1 MDMNTILHDPVI
13 TGLFIEF
20 IDRCNHL
27 INKRNNIDHV
37 ENLQINTKIP
47 RDDVENDIDLTL
59 RENLSVLFNQHRPH
73 LKNISNDID
82 HVENLQI
89 NNKIPRDDVENDI
102 DLTLREY
109 NHRRNYLKN
118 ISNNLDHVEN
128 LQINNKI
135 PRGDFENDIDYT
147 TSREDIPVNHHSIN
161 FKEIFDLSD
170 KCISQQTFDDVYHQ
184 INNLDNLKMSNINN
198 ILRLE

>member
-27 INKRNNIDHV
+27 INKH
-37 ENLQINTKIP
+37 
-47 RDDVENDIDLTL
+47 
-59 RENLSVLFNQHRPH
+59 
-73 LKNISNDID
+73 NDID

-89 NNKIPRDDVENDI
+89 NNKIPRDDVENVI
-102 DLTLREY
+102 DLTSRENLSVLDRNNISNIDHVENLQINNKIPRDDVENVIDLTSREY

>member
-13 TGLFIEF
+13 TGLFVEF

-27 INKRNNIDHV
+27 INKRNDIDHV

-47 RDDVENDIDLTL
+47 RDDVENVIDLTS
-59 RENLSVLFNQHRPH
+59 RENLFVLDRN
-73 LKNISNDID
+73 NISNNID

-89 NNKIPRDDVENDI
+89 NNKIPRGDFENDI

-109 NHRRNYLKN
+109 DRRRNYLKN

>member
-1 MDMNTILHDPVI
+1 MDMDIILHDPVI
-13 TGLFIEF
+13 TGLFVEF

-27 INKRNNIDHV
+27 INKRNDIDHV

-47 RDDVENDIDLTL
+47 KDDVENVIDLTS
-59 RENLSVLFNQHRPH
+59 RENLFVLFNRHRPH
-73 LKNISNDID
+73 LKNISNDI
-82 HVENLQI
+82 
-89 NNKIPRDDVENDI
+89 
-102 DLTLREY
+102 
-109 NHRRNYLKN
+109 
-118 ISNNLDHVEN
+118 DHVEN

>member
-13 TGLFIEF
+13 TDLFVQF

-27 INKRNNIDHV
+27 INKRNDIDHV

-47 RDDVENDIDLTL
+47 RDDVENVIDLTS
-59 RENLSVLFNQHRPH
+59 RENLFVLFERHRPH
-73 LKNISNDID
+73 

-89 NNKIPRDDVENDI
+89 NNKIPRDDVENDPN
-102 DLTLREY
+102 LTLEEY
-109 NHRRNYLKN
+109 DRRRNYLKN

-135 PRGDFENDIDYT
+135 PRGDFENDIDYI

>member
-1 MDMNTILHDPVI
+1 MDMNIILHDPVI
-13 TGLFIEF
+13 TDLFVEF
-20 IDRCNHL
+20 IDRCNYL
-27 INKRNNIDHV
+27 RNKRNNIDHV

-59 RENLSVLFNQHRPH
+59 
-73 LKNISNDID
+73 
-82 HVENLQI
+82 
-89 NNKIPRDDVENDI
+89 
-102 DLTLREY
+102 
-109 NHRRNYLKN
+109 
-118 ISNNLDHVEN
+118 
-128 LQINNKI
+128 
-135 PRGDFENDIDYT
+135 
-147 TSREDIPVNHHSIN
+147 REDIPVNHHSIN

>member
-13 TGLFIEF
+13 TGLFVEF

-27 INKRNNIDHV
+27 INKRNDIDHA

-59 RENLSVLFNQHRPH
+59 REY
-73 LKNISNDID
+73 D
-82 HVENLQI
+82 
-89 NNKIPRDDVENDI
+89 
-102 DLTLREY
+102 
-109 NHRRNYLKN
+109 HRRNYLKN

-170 KCISQQTFDDVYHQ
+170 KCISQQTFDDIYHQ

>member
-1 MDMNTILHDPVI
+1 M
-13 TGLFIEF
+13 
-20 IDRCNHL
+20 
-27 INKRNNIDHV
+27 

-47 RDDVENDIDLTL
+47 RDN
-59 RENLSVLFNQHRPH
+59 
-73 LKNISNDID
+73 
-82 HVENLQI
+82 
-89 NNKIPRDDVENDI
+89 VENDI

>member
-13 TGLFIEF
+13 TDLFIEF

-27 INKRNNIDHV
+27 INKRNDIDHV

-47 RDDVENDIDLTL
+47 RDDVENDP
-59 RENLSVLFNQHRPH
+59 N
-73 LKNISNDID
+73 
-82 HVENLQI
+82 
-89 NNKIPRDDVENDI
+89 
-102 DLTLREY
+102 LTLREY
-109 NHRRNYLKN
+109 DRRRNYLKN

-135 PRGDFENDIDYT
+135 PRGDFENDIDYI

>member
-13 TGLFIEF
+13 TGLFVEF

-27 INKRNNIDHV
+27 INKRN
-37 ENLQINTKIP
+37 
-47 RDDVENDIDLTL
+47 DI
-59 RENLSVLFNQHRPH
+59 
-73 LKNISNDID
+73 
-82 HVENLQI
+82 
-89 NNKIPRDDVENDI
+89 
-102 DLTLREY
+102 
-109 NHRRNYLKN
+109 
-118 ISNNLDHVEN
+118 DHVEN